1 MVDAGCPDLISSFPM
16 IKCTYGDLDRLRDQP
31 TRTGPLTKLMAATE
45 PSIIDKF
52 RIGKLV
58 KAVDVELAAHGK
70 ALTELG
76 KKYGDPVK
84 VNDKDIGSYKIRQE
98 DFAEFA
104 AEKAKLDGDSCE
116 VLANPLPFSA
126 VEQVTS
132 LTPFDLTL
140 LERFVVEVT
149 TPEDK

>member
-1 MVDAGCPDLISSFPM
+1 M

-31 TRTGPLTKLMAATE
+31 TRTGPLTKLMTATE

-52 RIGKLV
+52 RIGRLV
-58 KAVDVELAAHGK
+58 KAVDAELAAYGK
-70 ALTELG
+70 ALVELG

-84 VNDKDIGSYKIRQE
+84 VNDKDAGSYEIRPS
-98 DFAEFA
+98 DMAEFA

-126 VEQVTS
+126 VEKVVAI
-132 LTPFDLTL
+132 TPFDISL
-140 LERFVVEVT
+140 LSMFVTE
-149 TPEDK
+149 PADL